1 MKLISYVYLWTFRIK
16 KKAVIGQNDLNI
28 SSRVLR
34 RAHALLRS
42 LGARNSWAILWR
54 ENLFLLHHWLIFHAL
69 ENFWQLWLQLDPLN
83 TALLLLKKVSCT
95 FTKKKFTT
103 SSPGAWRIGG
113 RVRETGEEKVGDA
126 SPKRVGSERNKRN
139 LRSIDNYFAMK
150 KPRKQSR
157 EPGLQCTGGGR
168 LAPPCSVPLPCFIN
182 TNCTNS
188 IQHTNWLSALVF
200 FFFSNI
206 ILHLLTKHILQLQ
219 NLKLKESIY
228 RYYKLDQNYIKTRK
242 KSTAVVIIRTIT
254 IDLLINRLFQERIC

>member
-1 MKLISYVYLWTFRIK
+1 MKLISYVYLWTFRI

-54 ENLFLLHHWLIFHAL
+54 ENLFLLHHWLIFQAL

-95 FTKKKFTT
+95 FTKEKSTT

-126 SPKRVGSERNKRN
+126 SPKRVGRERNKRN

-150 KPRKQSR
+150 KPRKQSW

-168 LAPPCSVPLPCFIN
+168 LAPLV
-182 TNCTNS
+182 
-188 IQHTNWLSALVF
+188 LSPSPASLTLTAQTVY
-200 FFFSNI
+200 NI
-206 ILHLLTKHILQLQ
+206 LTDCL
-219 NLKLKESIY
+219 
-228 RYYKLDQNYIKTRK
+228 
-242 KSTAVVIIRTIT
+242 
-254 IDLLINRLFQERIC
+254 RLFS